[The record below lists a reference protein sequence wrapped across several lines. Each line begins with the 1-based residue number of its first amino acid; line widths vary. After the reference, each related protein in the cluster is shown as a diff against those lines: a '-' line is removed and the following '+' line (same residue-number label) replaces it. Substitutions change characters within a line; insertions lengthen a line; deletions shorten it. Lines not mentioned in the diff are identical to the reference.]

1 MKKSSFEV
9 GDLVQLRQPCG
20 LDLNDYHIGI
30 VLRTPS
36 IFSKSKMLE
45 ILWLTKDGKS
55 VTVMGE
61 GRNLKLLSAH
71 EGNEMRYAKYR
82 KKDE

>member
-1 MKKSSFEV
+1 
-9 GDLVQLRQPCG
+9 
-20 LDLNDYHIGI
+20 
-30 VLRTPS
+30 
-36 IFSKSKMLE
+36 MLE